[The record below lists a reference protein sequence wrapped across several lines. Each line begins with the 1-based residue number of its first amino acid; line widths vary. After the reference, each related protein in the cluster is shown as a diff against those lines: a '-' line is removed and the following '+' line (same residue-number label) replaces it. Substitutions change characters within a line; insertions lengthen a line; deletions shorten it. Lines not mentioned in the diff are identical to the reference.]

1 LPRASMTDTGQVHPT
16 CRVCRQ
22 PLFPEALV
30 HYRNMPGAAQNFP
43 STQEARV
50 DRGTDLVIGQCASC
64 GLIQVSGDPVP
75 YYREVIRAAAFSEAM
90 RGFREK
96 QFSAWVSEFGLAGR
110 PILEVGCGR
119 GEYLSLLQA
128 SGLKAH
134 GVEYSA
140 DAVKA
145 CQAQGLAVE
154 RGFITGPGASAPL
167 AGQPFAAFF
176 CFNFMEHWPD
186 PVASLRG
193 IHEQL
198 GEGGL
203 GFVEVPNFDMILE
216 KGLYSE
222 FISDHLSYFSAETL
236 TFTLQLSG
244 FEVIRCE
251 RIWHDYILSAVVRRR
266 VPTDAAL
273 LHTRRQDITDA
284 LRTFMA
290 DFPEHSVAIWGA
302 GHQALATIAL
312 CEIGS
317 NIKYVVDSAPFKQGK
332 LTPATHIPIV
342 PPETLKNDPP
352 AAIIIMAAA
361 YSDEVLSI
369 IRRDYNRTMPL
380 AILRDNGL
388 EYA

>member
-1 LPRASMTDTGQVHPT
+1 MTDSDQARPS
-16 CRVCRQ
+16 CRACRQ

-30 HYRNMPGAAQNFP
+30 NYRNMPGAAQNFP
-43 STQEARV
+43 SAQTPIL
-50 DRGTDLVIGQCASC
+50 DHGTDLAVGQCASC
-64 GLIQVSGDPVP
+64 GLIQVSGEPVP

-128 SGLKAH
+128 SGLKAY

-154 RGFITGPGASAPL
+154 RGFITGTDTSVPL
-167 AGQPFAAFF
+167 AGHPFAAFF

-222 FISDHLSYFSAETL
+222 FISDHLSYFTAETL

-244 FEVIRCE
+244 FEVLRCE
-251 RIWHDYILSAVVRRR
+251 RIWHDYILSAVVRKRA
-266 VPTDAAL
+266 PTDATL
-273 LHTRRQDITDA
+273 LHTRRQDITRA
-284 LRTFMA
+284 LQAFIA
-290 DFPEHSVAIWGA
+290 DFPGGSVAVWGA

-312 CEIGS
+312 TGTGS
-317 NIKYVVDSAPFKQGK
+317 DIKYVVDSAPFKQGK

-342 PPETLKNDPP
+342 PPETLKSDPP
-352 AAIIIMAAA
+352 AAIIIMAAG

-369 IRRDYNRTMPL
+369 IRRDYNKTMPL
-380 AILRDNGL
+380 AILRDDGL
-388 EYA
+388 ERV